1 MYDRGYIFP
10 FFLIVKLSKWTMNH
24 IEGLTTKARLLSH
37 FKIIDGKLYH
47 NLQVAQHYS
56 MQVRLKTML

>member
-1 MYDRGYIFP
+1 
-10 FFLIVKLSKWTMNH
+10 MNH
-24 IEGLTTKARLLSH
+24 NEGLTTKARLLSH

-56 MQVRLKTML
+56 M